1 MKKSKKNYVLIAL
14 VVILLCIAVG
24 YAAFSANLTINGT
37 ANANGTWDVK
47 FVKAAINE
55 PGHGTVE
62 PSISPD
68 GQTLT
73 VAVELSY
80 PGDGC
85 TVTANI
91 KNSGTIPA
99 RLTAFDIYAE
109 DGESVFTNPDITVT
123 VPDDGNNFTSGEN
136 GEVIAAG
143 ETCPFTFSVQWNE
156 SSKATSATAKFV
168 IKFTYS
174 QPDAVTVSPDH
185 GAHTK

>member
-47 FVKAAINE
+47 FVSATINQD
-55 PGHGTVE
+55 GHGSQPT
-62 PSISPD
+62 ISPD

-99 RLTAFDIYAE
+99 RLTSFELLNE
-109 DGESVFTNPDITVT
+109 DGTADFASDDITVT
-123 VPDDGNNFTSGEN
+123 VPDDGNGFASGEN

-143 ETCPFTFSVQWNE
+143 ETCPFTFSVQWNA
-156 SSKATSATAKFV
+156 SSTKTTATAKFV

-174 QPDAVTVSPDH
+174 QPEAAKVSPNHD
-185 GAHTK
+185 AHTK

>member
-47 FVKAAINE
+47 FVSATINQD
-55 PGHGTVE
+55 GHGSQPT
-62 PSISPD
+62 ISSD

-73 VAVELSY
+73 VAVTLAY

-91 KNSGTIPA
+91 KNNGTIPA
-99 RLTAFDIYAE
+99 KLTAFDIYAE
-109 DGESVFTNPDITVT
+109 DGTSEFTNSDITVT
-123 VPDDGNNFTSGEN
+123 VPDDGNNFTSGVN

-156 SSKATSATAKFV
+156 DSTKTSAEAKFV

-174 QPDAVTVSPDH
+174 QPDAVTVSPNHDT
-185 GAHTK
+185 HTK

>member
-99 RLTAFDIYAE
+99 RLTSFELLNEEGTADFASD
-109 DGESVFTNPDITVT
+109 DITVT

-174 QPDAVTVSPDH
+174 QPDAVTVSPSH
-185 GAHTK
+185 GTHTK